1 MVRALITGGAG
12 FIGSHLSE
20 KLLHDGHHVTII
32 DDLSTGQFANIEALI
47 SHDNFEFAIENI
59 ANRNVMDRL
68 TSECDVIYHLA
79 AAVGV
84 ELIVSSPIR
93 VIETNVTGTEVVLQ
107 TASRYRKKVLIASTS
122 EIYGKSTKTPFSEE
136 DDRILGPTI
145 KSRWVYSTSKALDE
159 YLALAY
165 YKEVGLPVVLFR
177 LFNTVGPRQRGRYG
191 MVIPRFVMWAMK
203 GMPLKVYGDGQQTRS
218 FANVTDVVNAITLLG
233 ESEAAVGEV
242 FNLGSTEEVTILQ
255 LAERVIERTSSASK
269 IEVIPYDKAYE
280 EGFEDTRRRLPDT
293 TKIKQTIGWEPQKD
307 LNQTLDEI
315 IAYFHEHG
323 MTVDF

>member
-1 MVRALITGGAG
+1 MIKALITGGAG

-20 KLLHDGHHVTII
+20 KLLAAGQHVTII
-32 DDLSTGQFANIEALI
+32 DDLSTGRFENIQPFTNHE
-47 SHDNFEFAIENI
+47 NFEFAIEDI
-59 ANRNVMDRL
+59 SNRNVMDRL
-68 TSECDVIYHLA
+68 VSECDVIYHLA

-84 ELIVSSPIR
+84 NLIVSSPIR

-136 DDRILGPTI
+136 DDRILGPTV

-165 YKEVGLPVVLFR
+165 HKEVGLPVVLFR
-177 LFNTVGPRQRGRYG
+177 LFNTVGPRQRGQYG
-191 MVIPRFVMWAMK
+191 MVIPRFVTWALK

-218 FANVTDVVNAITLLG
+218 FANVSDVTDAIMQLG
-233 ESEAAVGEV
+233 DSQEAEGQV
-242 FNLGSTEEVTILQ
+242 FNIGSTEEVTILQ
-255 LAERVIERTSSASK
+255 LAERVIERTGSTSPLE
-269 IEVIPYDKAYE
+269 IIPYDQAYE

-293 TKIKQTIGWEPQKD
+293 SRIKSVTGWQPQKD

-315 IAYFHEHG
+315 IDYFRKNG
-323 MTVDF
+323 TVLDF